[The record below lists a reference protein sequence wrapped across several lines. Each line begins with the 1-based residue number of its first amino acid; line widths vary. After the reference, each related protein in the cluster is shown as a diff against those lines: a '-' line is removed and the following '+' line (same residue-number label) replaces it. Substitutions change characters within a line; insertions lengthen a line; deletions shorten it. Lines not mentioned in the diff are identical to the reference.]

1 MSNSLAVATVTAA
14 FSAHLARFIDEQGV
28 PGARVTTLHPGT
40 AALRDGDPLVN
51 LYLFR
56 VARNGFVSNQD
67 LPTRTAEGRP
77 VARPTARIDLDY
89 MVTFFGDDTRLE
101 THRLLGGVVAGLHAE
116 PALDRSLIQATIAQ
130 TPWLAGSTLGDRT
143 APVTITPVNLPP
155 DVMARIWSEFVN
167 QPYQLTVLYTA
178 AAIGLDVPVEIA
190 PVLPVRSLGLDV
202 RPAGPLAVRGIVD
215 AEHPDLPVVAGCT
228 LAIRLA
234 DPGRPGYRVLLNGV
248 PAVKVQAQRDA
259 FGHACLT
266 LPLTTAQPAALTVG
280 RLSVLV
286 QRTAADGSTIIA
298 RSPDLPVPVLP
309 AIAGT
314 PACDAARR
322 TVTVHLTLPIAA
334 RQPSALLLFPVR
346 PGSPAG
352 ARPKAGSDDA
362 ALASVRIPL
371 PPAEQPADT
380 LVFPLPDDLH
390 GTYLAIVECDGLQ
403 SMPGYAKGH
412 YVSPLVEIGETP

>member
-1 MSNSLAVATVTAA
+1 MSNNLAVATVTAA

-40 AALRDGDPLVN
+40 TALRDGDPLVN

-56 VARNGFVSNQD
+56 VARNAFVSNQD
-67 LPTRTAEGRP
+67 LPTRTSEGRP
-77 VARPTARIDLDY
+77 AARPTARIDLDY

-116 PALDRSLIQATIAQ
+116 PALDRSLIQAAIAQ
-130 TPWLAGSTLGDRT
+130 TPWLAGSTLGDRA

-167 QPYQLTVLYTA
+167 QPYQLTVFYTA
-178 AAIGLDVPVEIA
+178 AAIGLDVPIEIA
-190 PVLPVRSLGLDV
+190 PSLPVRSIGLTV
-202 RPAGPLAVRGIVD
+202 WPAGPLAVRGIVD
-215 AEHPDLPVVAGCT
+215 AEHPDLPVTAGCT

-234 DPGRPGYRVLLNGV
+234 DAGRPDYRVLLNGV
-248 PAVKVQAQRDA
+248 PAVKVQARRDA

-266 LPLTTAQPAALTVG
+266 LPLTTEQPALTVG

-286 QRTAADGSTIIA
+286 QRTAADGRTIIA

-314 PACDAARR
+314 PAYDATRR
-322 TVTVHLTLPIAA
+322 TATVHLPLPIAA
-334 RQPSALLLFPVR
+334 RQPTALLLFPLQ
-346 PGSPAG
+346 PMSPAG
-352 ARPKAGSDDA
+352 TAQKVGSDDGA
-362 ALASVRIPL
+362 PSPVRIPL
-371 PPAEQPADT
+371 PPAEQPTDT
-380 LVFPLPDDLH
+380 LVFPLSDDLH
-390 GTYLAIVECDGLQ
+390 GTYLAIVECNGLQ
-403 SMPGYAKGH
+403 SVPGYAAGR
-412 YVSPLVEIGETP
+412 YVSPLVEIGKAP

>member
-1 MSNSLAVATVTAA
+1 MSNSLAVATVTAT
-14 FSAHLARFIDEQGV
+14 FGAHLARFVDEQGV

-56 VARNGFVSNQD
+56 VARNAFVSNQD

-89 MVTFFGDDTRLE
+89 MLTFFGDDTRLE

-116 PALDRSLIQATIAQ
+116 PALDRPLIQATIAQ

-143 APVTITPVNLPP
+143 APVTISPVNLPP

-178 AAIGLDVPVEIA
+178 AAVGLDVPVEIA
-190 PVLPVRSLGLDV
+190 PSLPVRSIGLDI
-202 RPAGPLAVRGIVD
+202 RPASPLAVRGVVD
-215 AEHPDLPVVAGCT
+215 AEHPDLPVAAGCT

-234 DPGRPGYRVLLNGV
+234 DPGRPGYRVFLNGI
-248 PAVKVQAQRDA
+248 PAVKVQAKRDA

-266 LPLTTAQPAALTVG
+266 LPLTKEQPGLTVG

-286 QRTAADGSTIIA
+286 QRTAADGRTIIA

-314 PACDAARR
+314 PAYDTARR
-322 TVTVHLTLPIAA
+322 TVTVHLPLPIAA
-334 RQPSALLLFPVR
+334 RQPSALLLFPMQ
-346 PGSPAG
+346 PASPTGAG
-352 ARPKAGSDDA
+352 RKPGSDDGA
-362 ALASVRIPL
+362 PASVRIPL
-371 PPAEQPADT
+371 PPAEQPTDT
-380 LVFPLPDDLH
+380 LAFPVPDDLH
-390 GTYLAIVECDGLQ
+390 GTYLAIVQCDGLQ
-403 SMPGYAKGH
+403 SVPGYAAGH
-412 YVSPLVEIGETP
+412 YVSPLVEIGAAP